1 MKVGMYNRWL
11 TTLGGGEKYSLAI
24 AQLLSQN
31 HDVHVISHL
40 PVSQAEMHAPGLIW
54 IYPGVKIGYY
64 PKPQR
69 HRADADDRGIRPFYK
84 CFIYGFHSF
93 HCASQ
98 RIGHLFSSCF

>member
-11 TTLGGGEKYSLAI
+11 TTLGGGEKYSLTI

-31 HDVHVISHL
+31 HDVHVISHQ
-40 PVSQAEMHAPGLIW
+40 PVSREDVA
-54 IYPGVKIGYY
+54 
-64 PKPQR
+64 
-69 HRADADDRGIRPFYK
+69 HRFNLDLSKVSMDIIPSRSAIELTSLTGEYDLFFK

-93 HCASQ
+93 DCASQ